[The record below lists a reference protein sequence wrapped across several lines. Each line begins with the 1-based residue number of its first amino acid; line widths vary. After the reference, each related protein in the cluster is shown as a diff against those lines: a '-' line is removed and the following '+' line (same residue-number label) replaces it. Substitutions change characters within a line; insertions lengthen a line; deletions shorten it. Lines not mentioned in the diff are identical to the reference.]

1 MQPIEDRLAIEDLFL
16 EYARA
21 MDFGEIDAVAALF
34 TPDGRVRDIAGKLWD
49 AAAGGP
55 RGFAAHWLVPPGAR
69 RGQHWIQRV
78 RTERISDDAY
88 RILSYWSSTR
98 WEVGSPAP
106 VLGALGLYTDTVV
119 RRDGR
124 WMIQEKVIDRWE
136 TTGIDAR
143 RRKE

>member
-1 MQPIEDRLAIEDLFL
+1 MGVSGISPASYGIPLPAVRVALLPI
-16 EYARA
+16 
-21 MDFGEIDAVAALF
+21 G
-34 TPDGRVRDIAGKLWD
+34 
-49 AAAGGP
+49 
-55 RGFAAHWLVPPGAR
+55 LVLPGVR

-98 WEVGSPAP
+98 WEAGSPAP
-106 VLGALGLYTDTVV
+106 VMGALGLYTDTVV

-136 TTGIDAR
+136 TTGIDVRQLRSRALFDTVVR
-143 RRKE
+143 LHAPFVRETAGWPNRAALHRACPFE

>member
-1 MQPIEDRLAIEDLFL
+1 MQPIEDRLAIEDLLL

-21 MDFGEIDAVAALF
+21 MDFGEIDAVVALF
-34 TPDGRVRDIAGKLWD
+34 TPDGRVRDISGKLWD

-55 RGFAAHWLVPPGAR
+55 RGFATRWLTPPNAK

-78 RTERISDDAY
+78 KTERLSVDSY

-98 WEVGSPAP
+98 WTADSPAP
-106 VLGALGLYTDTVV
+106 VMGALGLYTDTVV

-124 WMIQEKVIDRWE
+124 WLFQEKVIDRWVTE
-136 TTGIDAR
+136 GIDTPPP
-143 RRKE
+143 KD

>member
-1 MQPIEDRLAIEDLFL
+1 MQPIEDRLAIEDLLL

-34 TPDGRVRDIAGKLWD
+34 TPDGRVRDISGKLWD

-55 RGFAAHWLVPPGAR
+55 RGFAARWLTPPDAR

-88 RILSYWSSTR
+88 RLLSYWSSTR
-98 WEVGSPAP
+98 WGAASPAP
-106 VLGALGLYTDTVV
+106 VMGALGLYTDTVV

-124 WMIQEKVIDRWE
+124 WMFQEKIIDRWE
-136 TTGIDAR
+136 TTGIDAPPP
-143 RRKE
+143 KE